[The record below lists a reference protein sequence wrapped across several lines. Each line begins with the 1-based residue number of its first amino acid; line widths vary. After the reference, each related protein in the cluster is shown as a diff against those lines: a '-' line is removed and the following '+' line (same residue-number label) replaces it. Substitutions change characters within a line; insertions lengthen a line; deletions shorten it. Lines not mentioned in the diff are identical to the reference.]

1 LYEEGCDK
9 SDDEEAND
17 ILTELNLE
25 PVEDSKEF
33 TIWEINDIEGLML
46 IDELE
51 AMKGTLEQF
60 KDLKSKELKSH
71 EELIQFFDERML
83 RIQNSKEEKS
93 KKLTRL
99 VEDMTDDLTVKL
111 AKMSDEVKVL
121 DDKIV
126 KLMVPMLQ
134 YIQSVPIDELS
145 SMAQGVLKGKF
156 KTIGHIVIKAMS
168 AINDAM
174 IDRNECN
181 FVKNVTPLFI
191 KKAGK
196 SFQGII
202 LQHDFQF

>member
-1 LYEEGCDK
+1 MGEGCDK

-60 KDLKSKELKSH
+60 KDLRSKELKSH

-145 SMAQGVLKGKF
+145 SM
-156 KTIGHIVIKAMS
+156 
-168 AINDAM
+168 
-174 IDRNECN
+174 
-181 FVKNVTPLFI
+181 
-191 KKAGK
+191 
-196 SFQGII
+196 
-202 LQHDFQF
+202 